1 MSIDE
6 RDDTHT
12 TGVGSD
18 DAAAQVRAVAEAAA
32 EAVAVIEHHRAE
44 LRAAVAEL
52 TALQRDLRNEV
63 RALAAQLGT
72 VADELHLP
80 VAAAE
85 PSEPRRRFRRR

>member
-12 TGVGSD
+12 RGVASD

-63 RALAAQLGT
+63 RALAEQLGT
-72 VADELHLP
+72 VSDELDLP
-80 VAAAE
+80 VAAPETPA
-85 PSEPRRRFRRR
+85 PRRRFRRR

>member
-6 RDDTHT
+6 RDGTYPH
-12 TGVGSD
+12 GVASD
-18 DAAAQVRAVAEAAA
+18 DAAAQVRAIAEAAA

-63 RALAAQLGT
+63 RALAEQLGT
-72 VADELHLP
+72 VSDELDLQAP
-80 VAAAE
+80 VVA
-85 PSEPRRRFRRR
+85 PSQPRRRFRRR

>member
-12 TGVGSD
+12 MGVGSD

-32 EAVAVIEHHRAE
+32 EAVALIEHHRAE

-63 RALAAQLGT
+63 RALAEQLGA
-72 VADELHLP
+72 VADELDLP
-80 VAAAE
+80 ATADA
-85 PSEPRRRFRRR
+85 PSQPRRRLRRR

>member
-12 TGVGSD
+12 MGVGSD
-18 DAAAQVRAVAEAAA
+18 DAAEQVRAVAEAAA

-63 RALAAQLGT
+63 RALAEQLGT
-72 VADELHLP
+72 VADELDLP

>member
-6 RDDTHT
+6 RDDTHPQ
-12 TGVGSD
+12 GVASD

-63 RALAAQLGT
+63 RALAEQLGN
-72 VADELHLP
+72 VADELDLP
-80 VAAAE
+80 AASPETNA
-85 PSEPRRRFRRR
+85 PRRRFRRR

>member
-12 TGVGSD
+12 MGVGSD

-52 TALQRDLRNEV
+52 TALQR
-63 RALAAQLGT
+63 LGT
-72 VADELHLP
+72 VSDELDLP

>member
-6 RDDTHT
+6 RDGTYS
-12 TGVGSD
+12 TGVAPD

-63 RALAAQLGT
+63 RALAEQLGA
-72 VADELHLP
+72 VSDELDLP
-80 VAAAE
+80 AADAE
-85 PSEPRRRFRRR
+85 PVERRRRFRRR